1 MKRQSARTQS
11 TPPDFLTIE
20 EAADVLRI
28 GRVTAYRLAG
38 QYRANP
44 GPNLLPNKQYG
55 KQFRVP
61 RYELEV
67 DAGGPITWPPVP
79 YEPTD
84 ADTVTPTNAP
94 EPPQRAARRRSQRN
108 EQTHL
113 PFTE

>member
-1 MKRQSARTQS
+1 MKRQSARAQS

-38 QYRANP
+38 QYGANP

-61 RYELEV
+61 RYELEAE
-67 DAGGPITWPPVP
+67 AGGPITWPPKR
-79 YEPTD
+79 YEPTH
-84 ADTVTPTNAP
+84 ADTVKPTTAL
-94 EPPQRAARRRSQRN
+94 EPPQRAARRRSSRT
-108 EQTHL
+108 EQSTL